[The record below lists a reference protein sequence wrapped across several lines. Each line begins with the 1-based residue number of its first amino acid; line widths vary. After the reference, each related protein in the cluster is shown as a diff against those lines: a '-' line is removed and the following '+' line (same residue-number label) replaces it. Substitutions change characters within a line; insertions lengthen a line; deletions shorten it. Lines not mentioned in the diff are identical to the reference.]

1 MARQEPTTTSTVD
14 RIADALGAPRNYLG
28 KTLNLLANRGLLVGV
43 RGPAGGYRLRRPA
56 DEITVSSLL
65 ECLDETTDFRG
76 TCLLGDRPCAAEEPC
91 GAHDRWVETLDA
103 AWNPFRTTTLAD
115 LLADVERPMETDS

>member
-1 MARQEPTTTSTVD
+1 MFSRTAKTTSTVD

-28 KTLNLLANRGLLVGV
+28 KTLN
-43 RGPAGGYRLRRPA
+43 
-56 DEITVSSLL
+56 
-65 ECLDETTDFRG
+65 
-76 TCLLGDRPCAAEEPC
+76 AEEPC
-91 GAHDRWVETLDA
+91 GAHDRWVATLDA